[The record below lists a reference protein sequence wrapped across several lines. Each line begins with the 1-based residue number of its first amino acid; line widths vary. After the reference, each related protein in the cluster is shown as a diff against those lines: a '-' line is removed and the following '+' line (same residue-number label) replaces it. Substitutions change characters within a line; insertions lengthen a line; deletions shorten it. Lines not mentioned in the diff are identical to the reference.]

1 MVRLS
6 RVGIIYLS
14 LLLFGG
20 ALVARAAQVQL
31 WQRALW
37 AERAERQHFKAA
49 KVPAPRGAILDA
61 AGVYL
66 AQSRELVR
74 LEVAPREV
82 RDRAALGRALTELG
96 VERSW
101 VQRAT
106 DARRKWVTLPGKYLP
121 VDAAPV
127 IAIRGVYSEPV
138 IERVYPRSEGTRR
151 IVGRVGGDGAA
162 VDGIELMLDTLL
174 QGVAGTTTVMREA
187 SGRAVGW
194 GGGAPTGT
202 LARMGH
208 SVTLT
213 VNYELQSIADRAL
226 ADAVSRMGASGG
238 DIVILDPHEG
248 SILALASKRSDPR
261 STAATALTEPF
272 EPGSTLKPFIAA
284 ALIERGLARPD
295 DVVETNNGT
304 YETHGRTITDIH
316 REARM
321 SLADVIRWS
330 SNVGIVKFAERL
342 RPAHQ
347 YELLRDLGFGAPTG
361 VPYPSEASGTLRMPQ
376 TWTTMSPASLA
387 MGYEIAVTPIQLA
400 VAYASIA
407 NGGELIEPS
416 LVREIRDADGRVRY
430 RHTKR
435 VARRVMSPEV
445 ARSIRAMLVDVVE
458 HGTAVQADLSTF
470 AVAGKSG
477 TARRTRNGRYSA
489 GHYTATFVG
498 LFPAN
503 EPQYVILVKLDDP
516 SGAYYGGATAAPV
529 TKIVLEAAIAARDA
543 ALDRGA
549 LASRPARGATPVVAV
564 RDSIERPEREDT
576 GAVSSIPYVFALD
589 APASPAAPRGAARP
603 VPDVRGLP
611 LRDAVRMLHDSG
623 FNVRLGRGPDG
634 ETRPLPGTLARPG
647 DTVRLLRAR

>member
-31 WQRALW
+31 WQGSLW
-37 AERAERQHFKAA
+37 AERAEKQHFKAA
-49 KVPAPRGAILDA
+49 RVPAPRGSILDR
-61 AGVYL
+61 AGVHL

-74 LEVAPREV
+74 LQVAPAEV
-82 RDRAALGRALTELG
+82 RDRAALGRALTQLG
-96 VERSW
+96 VERGW

-106 DARRKWVTLPGKYLP
+106 DRRRKWVTLPGKYLP
-121 VDAAPV
+121 VAAAPV
-127 IAIRGVYSEPV
+127 VAMRGVYSEPV

-151 IVGRVGGDGAA
+151 IVGRVGADGVA

-174 QGVAGTTTVMREA
+174 RGVAGATTMMREA

-194 GGGAPTGT
+194 GAPMGT
-202 LARMGH
+202 SARMGH

-213 VNYELQSIADRAL
+213 LNYELQSIADRAL

-248 SILALASKRSDPR
+248 SILALASKRADPR

-284 ALIERGLARPD
+284 ALIERGLATPD
-295 DVVETNNGT
+295 EIVETGNGT

-316 REARM
+316 REPRM

-342 RPAHQ
+342 KPADQ

-361 VPYPSEASGTLRMPQ
+361 VPYPSEAAGTLRMPQ
-376 TWTTMSPASLA
+376 SWTRMSPASLA
-387 MGYEIAVTPIQLA
+387 MGYEIAVTPLQLA

-407 NGGELIEPS
+407 NGGDLIEPS
-416 LVREIRDADGRVRY
+416 LVREIRDSEGRVRY

-445 ARSIRAMLVDVVE
+445 ARTIRTMLVDVVE

-477 TARRTRNGRYSA
+477 TARRTQKGRYSA

-503 EPQYVILVKLDDP
+503 EPQYVILVKLADP

-543 ALDRGA
+543 ALDRSA
-549 LASRPARGATPVVAV
+549 LAARPARRPPPVPQ
-564 RDSIERPEREDT
+564 DTGTIERPARDVDT

-589 APASPAAPRGAARP
+589 APASLPAPRGAARP
-603 VPDVRGLP
+603 V
-611 LRDAVRMLHDSG
+611 
-623 FNVRLGRGPDG
+623 
-634 ETRPLPGTLARPG
+634 
-647 DTVRLLRAR
+647 

>member
-6 RVGIIYLS
+6 RVGIIFLS

-20 ALVARAAQVQL
+20 ALVVRAAQVQL
-31 WQRALW
+31 WQGALW
-37 AERAERQHFKAA
+37 AARAERQHFKAA
-49 KVPAPRGAILDA
+49 EVPAPRGAILDA
-61 AGVYL
+61 AGVLL

-74 LEVAPREV
+74 LEIAPGEI
-82 RDRAALGRALTELG
+82 RDRAALGHALAELG

-106 DARRKWVTLPGKYLP
+106 DKRRKWVSIPGRYLP

-127 IAIRGVYSEPV
+127 IAMRGVYSHPV

-174 QGVAGTTTVMREA
+174 QGVAGATTMMREA
-187 SGRAVGW
+187 SGRAVSW
-194 GGGAPTGT
+194 GGPVGT
-202 LARMGH
+202 TARPGH

-213 VNYELQSIADRAL
+213 LNYELQAIADRAL
-226 ADAVSRMGASGG
+226 ADAVARMGASGG

-248 SILALASKRSDPR
+248 AVLALASKRADPR

-284 ALIERGLARPD
+284 ALLERGLATPD
-295 DVVETNNGT
+295 EIVETGNGT
-304 YETHGRTITDIH
+304 YETQGRTITDIH
-316 REARM
+316 REPRM
-321 SLADVIRWS
+321 TLSDVIKWS

-342 RPAHQ
+342 QPSVQ

-361 VPYPSEASGTLRMPQ
+361 VPYPSEAAGTLRPPHA
-376 TWTTMSPASLA
+376 WSKMSPASLA
-387 MGYEIAVTPIQLA
+387 MGYEVAVTPLQLA

-416 LVREIRDADGRVRY
+416 LVREIRDADGRLRY
-430 RHTKR
+430 RHRKR
-435 VARRVMSPEV
+435 VARRVMSPDV
-445 ARSIRAMLVDVVE
+445 ARTIRTMLVDVVE

-477 TARRTRNGRYSA
+477 TARRTTNGRYAA

-498 LFPAN
+498 LFPA
-503 EPQYVILVKLDDP
+503 EQPQYVILVKLDDP

-549 LASRPARGATPVVAV
+549 LAARPARGGTPAP
-564 RDSIERPEREDT
+564 EPAETLGRPAREADT
-576 GAVSSIPYVFALD
+576 GTVSTIPYVFALD
-589 APASPAAPRGAARP
+589 APAAGPVARGAARP

-623 FNVRLGRGPDG
+623 FQVRLGRGPDG
-634 ETRPLPGTLARPG
+634 ETRPMPGTLARPG

>member
-31 WQRALW
+31 WQGALW

-61 AGVYL
+61 AGVHL

-74 LEVAPREV
+74 LEIAPREV
-82 RDRAALGRALTELG
+82 RDRKALGKALSELG
-96 VERSW
+96 VERRW

-106 DARRKWVTLPGKYLP
+106 DARRKWVSIPGKFLP
-121 VDAAPV
+121 IDAAPV
-127 IAIRGVYSEPV
+127 VAMRGVYSEPV
-138 IERVYPRSEGTRR
+138 IERVYPQSEGTRR
-151 IVGRVGGDGAA
+151 IVGRVGADGEAI
-162 VDGIELMLDTLL
+162 DGIELMLDTLL
-174 QGVAGTTTVMREA
+174 QGVAGATTMMREA
-187 SGRAVGW
+187 SGRAIGW
-194 GGGAPTGT
+194 GAPEGT
-202 LARMGH
+202 SARRGH

-213 VNYELQSIADRAL
+213 LNYELQSIADRAL

-248 SILALASKRSDPR
+248 SILALASKRANPR

-272 EPGSTLKPFIAA
+272 EPGSTLKPFVAA
-284 ALIERGLARPD
+284 ALLERGLATPD
-295 DVVETNNGT
+295 DIIETGNGT

-316 REARM
+316 REPRM
-321 SLADVIRWS
+321 SLADVIKWS

-342 RPAHQ
+342 QPEQH

-361 VPYPSEASGTLRMPQ
+361 VPYPSEASGTLRMPHD
-376 TWTTMSPASLA
+376 WTKMSPASLA
-387 MGYEIAVTPIQLA
+387 MGYEIAVTPLQLA

-445 ARSIRAMLVDVVE
+445 ARTIRTMLVDVVE

-477 TARRTRNGRYSA
+477 TARRTTNGRYSA

-498 LFPAN
+498 LFPA
-503 EPQYVILVKLDDP
+503 EKPQYVILVKLDDP

-549 LASRPARGATPVVAV
+549 LATRPRRGNTPVAEVADTSAPAV
-564 RDSIERPEREDT
+564 PDADT
-576 GAVSSIPYVFALD
+576 GAVSTIPYVFALD
-589 APASPAAPRGAARP
+589 APPPPPVPRGAARP

-623 FNVRLGRGPDG
+623 FQVRLGRGPDG

>member
-31 WQRALW
+31 WQGSLW
-37 AERAERQHFKAA
+37 AERAEKQHFKAA

-61 AGVYL
+61 AGVQL

-74 LEVAPREV
+74 LQVAPGEV
-82 RDRAALGRALTELG
+82 RDRAALGRALTQLG
-96 VERSW
+96 VERAW

-106 DARRKWVTLPGKYLP
+106 DTRRKWVTLPGKYLP

-127 IAIRGVYSEPV
+127 IAMRGIYSEPV

-151 IVGRVGGDGAA
+151 IVGRVGGDGVA
-162 VDGIELMLDTLL
+162 VDGIELVLDTLL
-174 QGVAGTTTVMREA
+174 RGVAGATTMMREA

-194 GGGAPTGT
+194 GAPMGT
-202 LARMGH
+202 SARMGH

-213 VNYELQSIADRAL
+213 LNYELQSIADRAL

-248 SILALASKRSDPR
+248 AILALASKRADPR

-272 EPGSTLKPFIAA
+272 EPGSTLKPFVAA
-284 ALIERGLARPD
+284 ALIERGLATPD
-295 DVVETNNGT
+295 EIIETGNGT
-304 YETHGRTITDIH
+304 YETNGRTITDIH
-316 REARM
+316 REPRM
-321 SLADVIRWS
+321 SLADVIKWS

-342 RPAHQ
+342 EPAVQ

-361 VPYPSEASGTLRMPQ
+361 VPYPSEAAGTLRMPQ
-376 TWTTMSPASLA
+376 SWTKMSPASLA
-387 MGYEIAVTPIQLA
+387 MGYEIAVTPLQLA

-416 LVREIRDADGRVRY
+416 LVREIRDAEGRVRY

-445 ARSIRAMLVDVVE
+445 ARTIRTMLVDVVE

-477 TARRTRNGRYSA
+477 TARRTQKGRYSA

-503 EPQYVILVKLDDP
+503 QPQYVILVKLDDP

-549 LASRPARGATPVVAV
+549 LASRPARGATPVAQAPDTIQRPA
-564 RDSIERPEREDT
+564 RDADT
-576 GAVSSIPYVFALD
+576 GAASSIPYVFALD
-589 APASPAAPRGAARP
+589 APASPAVPRGAARP

-623 FNVRLGRGPDG
+623 FKVRLGRGPDG
-634 ETRPLPGTLARPG
+634 ATLPSPGTLARPG